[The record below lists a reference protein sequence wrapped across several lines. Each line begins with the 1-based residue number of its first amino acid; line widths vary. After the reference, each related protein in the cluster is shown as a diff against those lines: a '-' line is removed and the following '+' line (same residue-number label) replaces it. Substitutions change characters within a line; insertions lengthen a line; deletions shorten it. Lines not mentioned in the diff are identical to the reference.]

1 MERDYLAWTVMRN
14 VGHLMERVRDRE
26 LAKYGINARQAG
38 LLRHIK
44 SLGNEATPAQIAR
57 TMFREPTSVSAIII
71 RMERQGLVKRVKGDC
86 RKKNQVR
93 VCLTAK
99 GEQARRD
106 AARRECIDRIMSRL
120 SLGSR
125 ENLLNALL
133 ELRRSTLE
141 EFLKEKKVSFPAD
154 LIENLEKT
162 SAPL

>member
-1 MERDYLAWTVMRN
+1 MRN

-26 LAKYGINARQAG
+26 LTKYGINARQAG

-44 SLGNEATPAQIAR
+44 ALGDGATPAQIAK

-71 RMERQGLVKRVKGDC
+71 RMEKQGLVKRIKDC

-93 VCLTAK
+93 VCLTQR
-99 GEQARRD
+99 GEKACRD
-106 AARRECIDRIMSRL
+106 AARRESIDRIMSRL
-120 SLGSR
+120 SEENR

-141 EFLKEKKVSFPAD
+141 EFLKERKNSYPAD
-154 LIENLEKT
+154 LLDNLDKT
-162 SAPL
+162 SSPL

>member
-1 MERDYLAWTVMRN
+1 MERDYVAWTIMRN

-44 SLGNEATPAQIAR
+44 VLGGEATPAQIAR

-71 RMERQGLVKRVKGDC
+71 RMEKHGLVKRIKGG

-93 VCLTAK
+93 VELTEK
-99 GEQARRD
+99 GEKAYRD
-106 AARRECIDRIMSRL
+106 AARRESVKNIMSRL
-120 SLGSR
+120 SEEDR
-125 ENLLNALL
+125 EHLLNALL
-133 ELRRSTLE
+133 ELRRSTLS
-141 EFLKEKKVSFPAD
+141 EFLGGSKTNYPVD
-154 LIENLEKT
+154 LIANLEKT